1 MNLVDVHGH
10 PILRENPLPDLHAG
24 WVRATSLTRQAAA
37 TGDLAA
43 LDQHRSLIRT
53 SARLAY
59 MLNPVLAGAV
69 DVLHGLVLG
78 SGASYGVMDDKRAQ
92 AAMEEFWAVNAWDEK
107 LSRWFTEYVV
117 DGENLTRFSKAGVGV
132 GRVGFVDVND
142 PLELTTEDG
151 MPDHVTS
158 IRLNRDQTLAEG
170 EFLWTAHDAL
180 WNDPRGWPVIMRAVG
195 PALAY
200 VKFVDARVRLHEL
213 QSRINAVYRAFAYG
227 EKKAEELQKKADLY
241 ARIPNDGHVLTL
253 HKDHVT
259 GQGEEFEFLN
269 TSVSAADSQ
278 ADARAILRMMGLA
291 LNLPDHYLGIGDTG
305 NRATTKSMSEPT
317 LRSVA
322 RRQGTVRSYNNRVL
336 QLELVRRHGAD
347 QTYLVKRVSARD
359 GGLTRSVKR
368 VRVKANLLEFP
379 IALPTLQ
386 GEELD
391 ALVKKVEAAVKHRLA
406 SRQTLSAELGYDYAL
421 ELENMTAEDA
431 PAPASPPAETPDE
444 KEPGDEV
451 PE

>member
-24 WVRATSLTRQAAA
+24 WIRATSLTRQAAA

-43 LDQHRSLIRT
+43 LDQHRTLIRT
-53 SARLAY
+53 TARLAY

-78 SGASYGVMDDKRAQ
+78 SGASYGIMDDKRAQ
-92 AAMEEFWAVNAWDEK
+92 AAMEEFWAANAWDEK
-107 LSRWFTEYVV
+107 LSRWFTEYTV
-117 DGENLTRFSKAGVGV
+117 DGENLTKFSKAGDV

-142 PLELTTEDG
+142 PIELETENG

-158 IRLNRDQTLAEG
+158 IRLNRTETLAEG
-170 EFLWTAHDAL
+170 EFVWTAHDTL
-180 WNDPRGWPVIMRAVG
+180 WNDPRGWPVILRAVG
-195 PALAY
+195 PALSY
-200 VKFVDARVRLHEL
+200 VRFVDARVRLHEL
-213 QSRINAVYRAFAYG
+213 QSRINAVYRAFAYS
-227 EKKAEELQKKADLY
+227 EDKAGELQRKADLY

-259 GQGEEFEFLN
+259 GQGEEFNFLN

-336 QLELVRRHGAD
+336 QLELVRRHGMD
-347 QTYLVKRVSARD
+347 QTYLVKRVSIRD
-359 GGLTRSVKR
+359 GGLTRSVR
-368 VRVKANLLEFP
+368 RTRVKANLLEFP

-391 ALVKKVEAAVKHRLA
+391 ALIRKVEAAVKHRLA

-421 ELENMTAEDA
+421 EIENMAAEDVLA
-431 PAPASPPAETPDE
+431 PAKPPESAPGGQ
-444 KEPGDEV
+444 EPGDEV
-451 PE
+451 PQ